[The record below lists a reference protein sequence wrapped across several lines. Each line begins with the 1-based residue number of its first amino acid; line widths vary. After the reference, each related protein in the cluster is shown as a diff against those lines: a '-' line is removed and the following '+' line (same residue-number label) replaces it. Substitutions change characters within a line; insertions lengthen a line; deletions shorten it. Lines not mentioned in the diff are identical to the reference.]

1 MGGRGGGMLS
11 PRGAGAGA
19 WSGQPQSWGRTAP
32 SLLKG
37 EKAPEG
43 QGCCEPWG
51 PCLGNG
57 TQQGGCPPD
66 SPGHPWQHQESRPP
80 WGAGHRGSWGTD
92 PVPRALRPPPRR
104 EWRGCPAWRLRRRP
118 VVALGDSGEA
128 RHRLTVSGVPGGT
141 GARAPGVA
149 GHTSPDVP
157 SGPGPGFESQ
167 PHAPTWKAVGPP
179 WAHLCLGGRQP
190 SLPSGADRPAFSG
203 SQEAPLPGGR
213 WAGWARRVGGL
224 WPLKTQ
230 GALGRLP
237 TFLCSHQGRDSDSPL
252 GFHF

>member
-1 MGGRGGGMLS
+1 MCTSREYCHVLS
-11 PRGAGAGA
+11 PGR
-19 WSGQPQSWGRTAP
+19 SGLGVPASRPRLARTWASGHEDWMPP
-32 SLLKG
+32 SLL
-37 EKAPEG
+37 
-43 QGCCEPWG
+43 G
-51 PCLGNG
+51 PVSWRPVWELL
-57 TQQGGCPPD
+57 PPPVLAGA
-66 SPGHPWQHQESRPP
+66 SCRRPP
-80 WGAGHRGSWGTD
+80 WGAGHRGSWGKD

-190 SLPSGADRPAFSG
+190 SLPSW
-203 SQEAPLPGGR
+203 GR
-213 WAGWARRVGGL
+213 QAGI
-224 WPLKTQ
+224 
-230 GALGRLP
+230 
-237 TFLCSHQGRDSDSPL
+237 
-252 GFHF
+252 